1 MEVEALLLESLL
13 ELLRNLAINLQ
24 CRAVQGR
31 SDQAGRGGK
40 QGRCGKGEDDESTTM
55 AVTRSCSLQPATAST
70 YAWHDA
76 VQKLNDVDL
85 RAEAS
90 PDTAHFQTNDTR
102 ANDCQLLGHL
112 SEGEGASGV
121 HDAATLVV
129 HRAWRQLGDL

>member
-1 MEVEALLLESLL
+1 MQGSAGQIKQAGVASK
-13 ELLRNLAINLQ
+13 Q
-24 CRAVQGR
+24 VWQGR
-31 SDQAGRGGK
+31 V
-40 QGRCGKGEDDESTTM
+40 RCEHNM

-76 VQKLNDVDL
+76 VQKLDDVDL

-90 PDTAHFQTNDTR
+90 PDTAHLQTNDTS

-129 HRAWRQLGDL
+129 HRAWRQLGDLRVWMCVCCAWG